1 MDNRFVAIML
11 GPPGAGKGTQAVLVA
26 NRYKVP
32 HISTGDI
39 LRDNVARETELGLKA
54 RSFMEGG
61 DLVPDKLIIELIADR
76 IELDDAVNG
85 FLLDGFPRT
94 LAQAVSL
101 EDLLREREMP
111 IDVVA
116 LLDVEDEEIVRRI
129 SSRYL
134 CRECKR
140 DANAGQ
146 GTISDLCP
154 HCGGELYQ
162 REDDKAETVQNRL
175 EVYRRQTAPLV
186 EYYEGKNLLLKVNG
200 IGHVDV
206 ISNRLLE
213 SLEKVQD
220 PEAG

>member
-11 GPPGAGKGTQAVLVA
+11 GPPGAGKGTQAVRVA
-26 NRYKVP
+26 ERFQVP

-61 DLVPDKLIIELIADR
+61 DLVPDELIIELIADR
-76 IELDDAVNG
+76 IEHDDATSG

-111 IDVVA
+111 IDVVT
-116 LLDVEDEEIVRRI
+116 LLDVQDDEIVRRI

-146 GTISDLCP
+146 GTISDICP

-162 REDDKAETVQNRL
+162 REDDTAETVQNRL

-186 EYYEGKNLLLKVNG
+186 EYYEGKNLLLKVDGVGN
-200 IGHVDV
+200 VDE
-206 ISNRLLE
+206 ISIRLFA
-213 SLEKVQD
+213 SLEREQD

>member
-1 MDNRFVAIML
+1 ML
-11 GPPGAGKGTQAVLVA
+11 GPPGAGKGTQAVRVA
-26 NRYKVP
+26 EHYQVP

-61 DLVPDKLIIELIADR
+61 DLVPDELIIELIADR
-76 IELDDAVNG
+76 IGHDDAENG

-129 SSRYL
+129 SSRFL

-146 GTISDLCP
+146 GTISDVSP

-186 EYYEGKNLLLKVNG
+186 EYYEGKNLLLKVDG
-200 IGHVDV
+200 FGRVDE
-206 ISNRLLE
+206 ISNRLFK
-213 SLEKVQD
+213 SLERELD